1 MSALPTTFFGWVG
14 FILDKYGTL
23 FLSGVGVT
31 LLVAITGTVIGF
43 VIGLLVAIL
52 RTIPVAPRDPWFKR
66 VPLKVLSALLNVYIE
81 VFRGTPMIVQA
92 MVIYYGSMQMGLRM
106 PVLVAAVLIVS
117 VNTGAYMAEIVRGG
131 IISVNKG
138 QKEAA
143 CAIGMTHWQ
152 SMVHV
157 VLPQAVRNIMPSIGN
172 EFVVNIKDSSVLNV
186 ISVNE
191 LFFMSKS
198 AAGTYLRYFEV
209 FFITASIYL
218 VLTFTVTRLL
228 RLLERRMDGKTNY
241 IIYGSQSDSR
251 RPSWCPKKEACP
263 MTDSPILSVSHLKK
277 SFGEHEVLRDI
288 SFDVQQGDV
297 VSIIG
302 ASGSGKSTLLRC
314 INFLEQPTAG
324 TILFQ
329 GKNAETQWSRAQYH
343 AKVGMVFQ
351 SFNLFG
357 NMSVLK
363 NCVVGQVKVLGRA
376 RREAEEKA
384 LMYLEKVGMAP
395 YRDARPAQLSGG
407 QQQRVAIARALAM
420 DPEVL
425 LFDEPTSALD
435 PEMVGEVLGVM
446 RDLAA
451 SGLTML
457 VVTHEMAFAAT
468 SATASSSWM
477 RA

>member
-52 RTIPVAPRDPWFKR
+52 RTIPVAPRDPWYRR
-66 VPLKVLSALLNVYIE
+66 VPLKVLSGLLNVYIE

-92 MVIYYGSMQMGLRM
+92 MVIYYGSMQMGLR
-106 PVLVAAVLIVS
+106 VLVAAVLIVS

-131 IISVNKG
+131 ISSVPRG

-209 FFITASIYL
+209 FFITACIYL

-228 RLLERRMDGKTNY
+228 RLLERKMDGKTNY
-241 IIYGSQSDSR
+241 IIYGSQSDSKA
-251 RPSWCPKKEACP
+251 SIVVPKE
-263 MTDSPILSVSHLKK
+263 
-277 SFGEHEVLRDI
+277 
-288 SFDVQQGDV
+288 
-297 VSIIG
+297 
-302 ASGSGKSTLLRC
+302 
-314 INFLEQPTAG
+314 
-324 TILFQ
+324 
-329 GKNAETQWSRAQYH
+329 
-343 AKVGMVFQ
+343 
-351 SFNLFG
+351 
-357 NMSVLK
+357 
-363 NCVVGQVKVLGRA
+363 
-376 RREAEEKA
+376 
-384 LMYLEKVGMAP
+384 
-395 YRDARPAQLSGG
+395 GG
-407 QQQRVAIARALAM
+407 VPN
-420 DPEVL
+420 D
-425 LFDEPTSALD
+425 
-435 PEMVGEVLGVM
+435 
-446 RDLAA
+446 
-451 SGLTML
+451 
-457 VVTHEMAFAAT
+457 
-468 SATASSSWM
+468 
-477 RA
+477 